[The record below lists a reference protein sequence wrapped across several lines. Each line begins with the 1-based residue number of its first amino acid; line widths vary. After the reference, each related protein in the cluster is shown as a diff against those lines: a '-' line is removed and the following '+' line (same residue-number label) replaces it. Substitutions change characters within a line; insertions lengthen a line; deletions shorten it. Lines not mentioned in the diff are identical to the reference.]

1 MSEGKKA
8 VIAYKMAGGGLPL
21 FLLLADSG
29 EKRYINGMGEVEKKP
44 RKARKKTDIV
54 ENGGKVIVN
63 LGQLVFGTLF
73 LGSVLRGEIP
83 QYMMMIGGIVGAGIL
98 IMIGLLMSAK
108 ERKSKEE

>member
-1 MSEGKKA
+1 VAER
-8 VIAYKMAGGGLPL
+8 
-21 FLLLADSG
+21 
-29 EKRYINGMGEVEKKP
+29 EKTVRKP
-44 RKARKKTDIV
+44 RKKTDIV

-83 QYMMMIGGIVGAGIL
+83 QYMMMVGGIVGAGIL

-108 ERKSKEE
+108 ERKSEEE